1 MISSRYEILT
11 EIGSGGIGKV
21 FKAVDRF
28 GGMTVAI
35 KVLLSQ
41 EGELVRRFK
50 EEFVLLKKF
59 HHPSIVEVYDFGY
72 NDGGEPY
79 FAMEYVE
86 AEDWK
91 ALLQGSDYSKF
102 LSAIL
107 EVCATLDFLHC
118 KRVIHADLKPSNILV
133 TRSSE
138 GQPRIKFTDFGLA
151 ESDKPKESAWWK
163 GTLGYLAPEIIRGEK
178 YSHQADLY
186 SLGVLVYEI
195 VFGKRPFEEESLSEL
210 ARSHLE
216 KEVVMPDQPTL
227 PAGLKNL
234 ILRLLEKDPIDRF
247 FSAREVSSEIE
258 RIPGVAT
265 QDMKSL
271 LQKSLISSCDFA
283 GREREL
289 STLREALGKASTGAG
304 SLVLL
309 SGESGIG
316 KTRLLEEFKAHAQVE
331 GASVVKVSLA
341 KSESLKRIQDR
352 MPDLLEA
359 ISRPQVWILDDLD
372 LADDR
377 SIELVCDLLNQTRG
391 KKVLICLTSSSGFT
405 RSEKD
410 RRTSRIEERIKSVC
424 KGPVIPLKL
433 TGLTETEERKL
444 LGSMFAWKEKEKEMA
459 ASVHG
464 RTGGNPLLTGEL
476 VDWLASHQ
484 RIRRQEDQWTVE
496 LGEIDAAPVPPG
508 WKKEIED
515 RLDRLTKDEVGVLFC
530 ASVLG
535 TEFEMGL
542 LSEVSGVP
550 HRTLHKH
557 LDHIFSDE
565 ILRQSTAASRP
576 PKLSFLNGFT
586 RDVVYERIDQKTK
599 RGLHQTVGLRLEQA
613 PPGRG
618 DVDLDRLADHFYH
631 AADTP
636 RAVKY
641 SMLAAEKA
649 KSSGKGS
656 QAINRYLRV
665 LKLCD
670 QDAFP
675 LPGRK
680 EEIQESLAEQYEG
693 EGNYSRSLHFYQRAL
708 DLWESKGSDN
718 RRRIQICRKMAKI
731 FGKTS
736 EHERAMEL
744 HQRALR
750 LADQANLPREHAS
763 VLIDLAWH
771 HRVKCEYEK
780 SIPYLERAIS
790 ALEDEPLSREMGNA
804 LNCMGTVRWYLGD
817 YPGAFENLSKG
828 LDVYQRL
835 GQIESAIECYIALG
849 LVLRSQ
855 GFPTQALEYSRKA
868 LAAMQSFSDPYRLS
882 VLKNNLAIVYM
893 DLNRWDEAL
902 ECHSESMELKKQT
915 LDLKGLATSYN
926 NIGLIYLKKGLFN
939 RAFEHLASALQLS
952 QGIRNRSGVSFV
964 YYNLG
969 DLHRC
974 REDWRKAS
982 HYLEKSLRIS
992 REIGEED
999 RVADCLLLFGKIA
1012 MEQSDFDLSGRSLDE
1027 ASELFAKCKN
1037 KFGEAEAQLA
1047 LGELALR
1054 MKNLPRAEEY
1064 LNQVQLFTESAGN
1077 KWFEGCSKKTHAHLL
1092 KLQGEQD
1099 TCLEYLLQS
1108 VGLFKELGARYELG
1122 KTYLELGKIK
1132 LETGRVK
1139 EGKAFLREALNIF
1152 DKSEVEGKKK
1162 EVEVLLG
1169 QTKEMTQVEGE
1180 RIQTFYKLA
1189 ELLNSIWDT
1198 DELLSKALELVID
1211 LMNAERGAIIL
1222 HSEKDKTFE
1231 LKVSRGL
1238 EPETSE
1244 DAIAIS
1250 QRVLK
1255 DVIKSDSP
1263 LIVENAVSNP
1273 QFAASKSVV
1282 MHNILSIL
1290 CVPLKTGD
1298 RLIGTV
1304 YLDHRSLPAV
1314 FSSEDID
1321 FLKAF
1326 ASLIATAIEKSELYV
1341 QANEEIFQL
1350 KEVLH
1355 KTYNYPQI
1363 IGNSPKMQEIF
1374 NLVEKVANSKT
1385 SVLITGDNGTGK
1397 ELIAHLTHARSQ
1409 RNEGAFVRVNCAALP
1424 ETLLESEL
1432 FGIEEKTATGVGF
1445 RKGKFELADGGTIF
1459 LDEIGDM
1466 SLSVQAKV
1474 LRVLQE
1480 KEFER
1485 VGGQKSIKLDI
1496 RIISATNMDLQKKVG
1511 EGTFR
1516 RDLYFRLN
1524 PIVIALPPLRE
1535 RKEDIPYLVRYF
1547 AERFSKENNKPEIK
1561 LTKRISSALQEYSWP
1576 GNVRELEHVI
1586 ERATLLSKNGEFPK
1600 ELLPEEAE
1608 AGKQLVNL
1616 DKYGKLQEVLD
1627 WVEKRKII
1635 QALERNKW
1643 NQVKAAEELGLNET
1657 TLRRRIRKHKIKR
1670 IARISPS

>member
-21 FKAVDRF
+21 LKALDRF
-28 GGMTVAI
+28 GGVTVAM

-41 EGELVRRFK
+41 ERELIRRFK
-50 EEFVLLKKF
+50 EEFLLLKKF
-59 HHPSIVEVYDFGY
+59 DHPGIVKVYDFGY
-72 NDGGEPY
+72 SDAGEPF

-86 AEDWK
+86 GEEWK
-91 ALLQGSDYSKF
+91 ALLQGQDYSKF

-107 EVCATLDFLHC
+107 DVCATLDFLHC
-118 KRVIHADLKPSNILV
+118 KGIIHADLKPSNILV
-133 TRSSE
+133 TRSPE
-138 GQPRIKFTDFGLA
+138 DQPRIKFTDFGLA
-151 ESDKPKESAWWK
+151 ESDKPKESAWWR

-186 SLGVLVYEI
+186 SLGVLAYEI
-195 VFGKRPFEEESLSEL
+195 VFGRRPFEEESLSEL

-216 KEVVMPDQPTL
+216 KEVVIPDRPTL

-258 RIPGVAT
+258 GIPGVAP
-265 QDMKSL
+265 QDTMSP
-271 LQKSLISSCDFA
+271 LQNSLISSGDFV

-289 STLREALGKASTGAG
+289 STLKEALGEVSTGAG
-304 SLVLL
+304 PAVLL

-316 KTRLLEEFKAHAQVE
+316 KTRLLEEFKVRAQID

-341 KSESLKRIQDR
+341 KSRSLKRIQDR
-352 MPDLLEA
+352 LPDLAEEM
-359 ISRPQVWILDDLD
+359 SQPQVWIFDDLD
-372 LADDR
+372 RAGDR
-377 SIELVCDLLNQTRG
+377 SVDFLCDLMNQTQEKRI
-391 KKVLICLTSSSGFT
+391 LICLASTNGSTG
-405 RSEKD
+405 SEKD
-410 RRTSRIEERIKSVC
+410 RRTSRIEQRIKSVG
-424 KGPVIPLKL
+424 KDSVIPIRLS
-433 TGLTETEERKL
+433 GLTETEERRL
-444 LGSMFAWKEKEKEMA
+444 LGSMFAWEEKEMA
-459 ASVHG
+459 ASIHR
-464 RTGGNPLLTGEL
+464 RTGGNPLLAGQL
-476 VDWLASHQ
+476 MHWLARHQ
-484 RIRRQEDQWTVE
+484 RIHRQDGHWAME
-496 LGEIDAAPVPPG
+496 LEEVDTAPVPPG
-508 WKKEIED
+508 LKTDIED
-515 RLDRLTKDEVGVLFC
+515 RLDRLIPDELDVLFC
-530 ASVLG
+530 AAVLG
-535 TEFEMGL
+535 TEFEISL
-542 LSEVSGVP
+542 LNEVSGVDY
-550 HRTLHKH
+550 RTLHKH
-557 LDHIFSDE
+557 LDHIFSE
-565 ILRQSTAASRP
+565 QILRQSTVASRP
-576 PKLSFLNGFT
+576 EKISFLNGFT
-586 RDVVYERIDQKTK
+586 RDIAYERIDRETK
-599 RGLHQTVGLRLEQA
+599 RNLHRTVGHQLEQA
-613 PPGRG
+613 PAGRG

-641 SMLAAEKA
+641 AMLAAEKA
-649 KSSGKGS
+649 KSSGKRS

-736 EHERAMEL
+736 EHERTVEL

-750 LADQANLPREHAS
+750 LADQANLPKEHAS

-780 SIPYLERAIS
+780 SISYLGKAIS
-790 ALEDEPLSREMGNA
+790 ALKDQQASREMGNA
-804 LNCMGTVRWYLGD
+804 LNCMGAVHCFLGN
-817 YPGAFENLSKG
+817 YPEAFENLSKG
-828 LDVYQRL
+828 LEVFRKL
-835 GQIESAIECYIALG
+835 NEIEGTAECYILLG

-855 GFPTQALEYSRKA
+855 GRPVQALEYSQKA
-868 LAAMQSFSDPYRLS
+868 LAALESVSDPYRLS
-882 VLKNNLAIVYM
+882 VLQNNLSLTYM
-893 DLNRWDEAL
+893 DLNRWDQGL
-902 ECHSESMELKKQT
+902 ESLSKSVELKKQIS
-915 LDLKGLATSYN
+915 DLKGLGLSHN
-926 NIGLIYLKKGLFN
+926 NMGLIYLRKGLFDKS
-939 RAFEHLASALQLS
+939 FEHLTIALQLFRE
-952 QGIRNRSGVSFV
+952 IRDGSGVALV
-964 YYNLG
+964 YHNLG
-969 DLHRC
+969 DLHRNKQEW
-974 REDWRKAS
+974 REAS
-982 HYLEKSLRIS
+982 HYLEKSLRIA
-992 REIGEED
+992 RELGEES
-999 RVADCLLLFGKIA
+999 RAADCLLLLAKTTT
-1012 MEQSDFDLSGRSLDE
+1012 EQSNFDQSRRGLNQALD
-1027 ASELFAKCKN
+1027 LFTKAKN
-1037 KFGEAEAQLA
+1037 TFGEAEVQLA

-1054 MKNLPRAEEY
+1054 MENMPQAEEY
-1064 LNQVQLFTESAGN
+1064 VNQVRLFTESAGN
-1077 KWFEGCSKKTHAHLL
+1077 KWFEGCYKRTHALLL
-1092 KLQGEQD
+1092 KLQGKQEV
-1099 TCLEYLLQS
+1099 CLEYLLQS

-1132 LETGRVK
+1132 LETGKVK
-1139 EGKAFLREALNIF
+1139 EGKASLREALNIF
-1152 DKSEVEGKKK
+1152 EKSEVEGKKK
-1162 EVEVLLG
+1162 EVEALLG

-1198 DELLSKALELVID
+1198 DELLSKALELVIE

-1409 RNEGAFVRVNCAALP
+1409 RSEGPFVRVNCAALP

-1511 EGTFR
+1511 DGTFR

-1524 PIVIALPPLRE
+1524 PIVIALPPLHE

-1547 AERFSKENNKPEIK
+1547 AERFSRENNKPEIR

-1586 ERATLLSKNGEFPK
+1586 ERATLLSRNGEFPK
-1600 ELLPEEAE
+1600 ELLPEEDE
-1608 AGKQLVNL
+1608 VGKQVVNL
-1616 DKYGKLQEVLD
+1616 DRYGKLQEVLD
-1627 WVEKRKII
+1627 WVEKKKIM
-1635 QALERNKW
+1635 QALERNRW
-1643 NQVKAAEELGLNET
+1643 NQVRAAEELGLNET
-1657 TLRRRIRKHKIKR
+1657 TLRRRIKRHKIKR

>member
-50 EEFVLLKKF
+50 EEFFLLKKF

-72 NDGGEPY
+72 SDGGEPY

-102 LSAIL
+102 LNAIL

-118 KRVIHADLKPSNILV
+118 KRMIHADLKPSNILV

-138 GQPRIKFTDFGLA
+138 GQSRIKFTDFGLA
-151 ESDKPKESAWWK
+151 ESDKPKESAWWR
-163 GTLGYLAPEIIRGEK
+163 GTLGYLAPEIVRGEK

-216 KEVVMPDQPTL
+216 KEVVIPDQPTL

-247 FSAREVSSEIE
+247 FSAREVLSEIE

-283 GREREL
+283 GREHEL
-289 STLREALGKASTGAG
+289 STLKEALSKASTGAG

-316 KTRLLEEFKAHAQVE
+316 KTRLLEEFKVRAQIN
-331 GASVVKVSLA
+331 GASVVKISLA
-341 KSESLKRIQDR
+341 KSRSLKRIQDC

-377 SIELVCDLLNQTRG
+377 SIELVCDLLNQTQENRIS
-391 KKVLICLTSSSGFT
+391 ICLASTNGSTG
-405 RSEKD
+405 SEKD

-424 KGPVIPLKL
+424 KGPVIPLRL

-444 LGSMFAWKEKEKEMA
+444 LGSMFAWKEKEMA
-459 ASVHG
+459 ASIHR
-464 RTGGNPLLTGEL
+464 RTGGNPLLTRQL
-476 VDWLASHQ
+476 MHWLARHQ
-484 RIRRQEDQWTVE
+484 RIHRQDGHWAME
-496 LGEIDAAPVPPG
+496 LEEVDTAPIPPG
-508 WKKEIED
+508 LKTDIED
-515 RLDRLTKDEVGVLFC
+515 RLDRLIPDELDVLFC
-530 ASVLG
+530 AAVLG
-535 TEFEMGL
+535 TEFEISL
-542 LSEVSGVP
+542 LNEVSGVDY
-550 HRTLHKH
+550 RTLHKH
-557 LDHIFSDE
+557 LDHIFSE
-565 ILRQSTAASRP
+565 QILRQSTAASRP
-576 PKLSFLNGFT
+576 EKISFLNGFT
-586 RDVVYERIDQKTK
+586 RDIVYERIDRETK
-599 RGLHQTVGLRLEQA
+599 RNLHRTVGHQLEQA
-613 PPGRG
+613 PASRWES
-618 DVDLDRLADHFYH
+618 DLDRLADHFYR

-641 SMLAAEKA
+641 AMLAAEKA
-649 KSSGKGS
+649 KNSGRRN
-656 QAINRYLRV
+656 QAIKRYLRV
-665 LKLCD
+665 LELCD
-670 QDAFP
+670 QDAFS
-675 LPGRK
+675 LPRQR
-680 EEIQESLAEQYEG
+680 EEILESLAEQYEG
-693 EGNYSRSLHFYQRAL
+693 EGNYSRSLHFYQKAL
-708 DLWESKGSDN
+708 DLWEGKASDKHKP
-718 RRRIQICRKMAKI
+718 IQICRKMAKI
-731 FGKTS
+731 YGKTS
-736 EHERAMEL
+736 EHERAVEL

-750 LADQANLPREHAS
+750 LADRAGLPREHAS
-763 VLIDLAWH
+763 VLVDLAWH
-771 HRVKCEYEK
+771 HKIKCEYDK
-780 SIPYLERAIS
+780 SLGCVERAIS
-790 ALEDEPLSREMGNA
+790 VLRDQQASREMGNA
-804 LNCMGTVRWYLGD
+804 LNCMGTVRWHLGD
-817 YPGAFENLSKG
+817 YPQAFENLSKG
-828 LDVYQRL
+828 LEVFRKL
-835 GQIESAIECYIALG
+835 NEIEGTAECYILLG

-855 GFPTQALEYSRKA
+855 GFPIQALAYSQKA
-868 LAAMQSFSDPYRLS
+868 LVTMQSFSDPYRLS

-902 ECHSESMELKKQT
+902 ECHSESMELKKQIS
-915 LDLKGLATSYN
+915 DLKGLGLSYN
-926 NIGLIYLKKGLFN
+926 NIGLIYLKKGAFDKS
-939 RAFEHLASALQLS
+939 FEHLAIALQLF
-952 QGIRNRSGVSFV
+952 QEIRDRSGAALV
-964 YYNLG
+964 YYNLA

-974 REDWRKAS
+974 RGEWKKAC
-982 HYLEKSLRIS
+982 HYLERSLGIAG
-992 REIGEED
+992 ELGEES
-999 RVADCLLLFGKIA
+999 RAADCLLLSGKIA
-1012 MEQSDFDLSGRSLDE
+1012 MERSDLDSSERTLSQT
-1027 ASELFAKCKN
+1027 SELFAKCKN

-1047 LGELALR
+1047 LGELTLR
-1054 MKNLPRAEEY
+1054 MENLPRAEEY

-1077 KWFEGCSKKTHAHLL
+1077 KWFEGCYKRTHALLL
-1092 KLQGEQD
+1092 KLQGEQEA
-1099 TCLEYLLQS
+1099 CLEYLFQS
-1108 VGLFKELGARYELG
+1108 AGLFKELGARYELG
-1122 KTYLELGKIK
+1122 KTYLELGKIR
-1132 LETGRVK
+1132 LETGKVK

-1152 DKSEVEGKKK
+1152 EKSEVEGKKK
-1162 EVEVLLG
+1162 EVEALLG

-1282 MHNILSIL
+1282 MYNILSIL

-1397 ELIAHLTHARSQ
+1397 ELIAHLTHTRSQ
-1409 RNEGAFVRVNCAALP
+1409 RNEGPFVRVNCAALP

-1432 FGIEEKTATGVGF
+1432 FGIEGKTATGVGF

-1511 EGTFR
+1511 DGTFR

-1547 AERFSKENNKPEIK
+1547 AERFSEENNKPEIR

-1586 ERATLLSKNGEFPK
+1586 ERATLLSRNGEFPK
-1600 ELLPEEAE
+1600 ELLPEEDE
-1608 AGKQLVNL
+1608 VGKQVVNL
-1616 DKYGKLQEVLD
+1616 DRYGKLQEVLD
-1627 WVEKRKII
+1627 WVEKKKIM
-1635 QALERNKW
+1635 QALERNRW
-1643 NQVKAAEELGLNET
+1643 NQVRAAEELGLNET
-1657 TLRRRIRKHKIKR
+1657 TLRRRIKKHKIKR
-1670 IARISPS
+1670 TARFKPS